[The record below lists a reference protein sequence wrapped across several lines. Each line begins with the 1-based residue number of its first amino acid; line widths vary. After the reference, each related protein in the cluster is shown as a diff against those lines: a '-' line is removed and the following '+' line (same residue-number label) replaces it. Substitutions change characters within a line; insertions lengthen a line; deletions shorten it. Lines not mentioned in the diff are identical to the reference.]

1 MDARNDVRD
10 IPGGKE
16 SSGFPGGY
24 TQVNHMTYDI
34 ANGK

>member
-1 MDARNDVRD
+1 MDVRD
-10 IPGGKE
+10 IPGVE